1 MKSFY
6 ETYQQI
12 LNDKNLSREEKVI
25 LLQQAKENYDRQVT
39 QERNREIAKY
49 RLGAALEIGSAAI
62 PMSGVGR
69 IGAQIGLN
77 ALKSNLGRK
86 IAEEIGSGIASGAAS
101 GALFGAGRGM
111 LENKNPITTS
121 IQDSLIGGLSGGA
134 LGAGGA
140 YLQKGIRA
148 NYLEKSKPEL
158 GIIPKEAADLRR
170 AGKQYYNDYLHELKI
185 KTGNGNIINFPN
197 SQAGEIGLH
206 NYKMIPHLPNQ
217 IKNANNIVKSNDKT
231 RSDALDFEKMY
242 NTHNNKNY
250 EYLIRNNS
258 NNAGKDF
265 YQIKEVGPN
274 PAYSHQNRALELE
287 PNPIIHN
294 NSSKINSPNG
304 QLEQIFTREQ
314 IKNMTSEEFLKN
326 EKAIMK
332 QMKEKGI
339 PTNSELEQKRKQ
351 TKSSTAKSTGK
362 GRWVTINGNHV
373 FIED

>member
-140 YLQKGIRA
+140 NVVRNIKGQQLK
-148 NYLEKSKPEL
+148 NYGNIDEL
-158 GIIPKEAADLRR
+158 G
-170 AGKQYYNDYLHELKI
+170 
-185 KTGNGNIINFPN
+185 
-197 SQAGEIGLH
+197 
-206 NYKMIPHLPNQ
+206 
-217 IKNANNIVKSNDKT
+217 
-231 RSDALDFEKMY
+231 
-242 NTHNNKNY
+242 
-250 EYLIRNNS
+250 
-258 NNAGKDF
+258 
-265 YQIKEVGPN
+265 EV
-274 PAYSHQNRALELE
+274 L
-287 PNPIIHN
+287 
-294 NSSKINSPNG
+294 
-304 QLEQIFTREQ
+304 
-314 IKNMTSEEFLKN
+314 
-326 EKAIMK
+326 
-332 QMKEKGI
+332 
-339 PTNSELEQKRKQ
+339 RKQ
-351 TKSSTAKSTGK
+351 
-362 GRWVTINGNHV
+362 
-373 FIED
+373 